1 MASLFARFWIGF
13 ALRAVIPWKGTSPWS
28 TDRPWHYQK
37 VAEFIRGHP
46 WCLVDGLVLD
56 HRKLY
61 KRWRDCWAAQSGQTH
76 PQMPGVEWAAMQPT
90 WLDGASK
97 DLHWLGALRRLPVRE
112 RLYRHGISPTPLC
125 PIGCGGEET
134 VEHALWSCPVAARFW
149 RRVSEWWSAEE
160 GAGIDRDLVLYG
172 RGLKRMGPETANPLW
187 QTVSVAKC
195 VLWGA
200 RCECIRSQTPR
211 VRQVDLFPRVSGQAR
226 EVGPATVRQ
235 AKGITGYRFSAYR
248 LRSRVAM
255 EREGDR
261 RPARVVRLRH
271 SVRIQLRP
279 DVAEDVKKRFGWDW
293 VVLRILRDFAG
304 ISPGKLLC
312 LQDFTAVGF
321 LDVTF
326 SAFSD
331 CSAFFGKCSRRPEEE
346 VLRGLCFVPLFA
358 MDEVPVT
365 VHIYNPYIAD
375 EDIRAFLGRYCASV
389 SAGGKKNKGR
399 FGIWNGK
406 RRFLVKLKMDPAS
419 PGGLL
424 HPPGSFALGPNR
436 GFLHYPGQPLR
447 CWKCGAAG
455 HTKEAC
461 TGRRCRLC
469 GSEEHLAAECST
481 PKTCS
486 LCGSE
491 KHLFRQCPSR
501 KGTFASLFSGE
512 DIAAGVP
519 EAAVRSEVKQGPSG
533 QKPVELAEQPGD
545 SRQEAHA
552 TMEEGAVEQAG
563 APPGGKAVRGGSGRH
578 CDICGPLA
586 SFGGDHHRGGLDP
599 RELGGDIGRAAGDA
613 EGGPAGLGPHGL
625 LGRPGGGGR
634 V

>member
-1 MASLFARFWIGF
+1 MSSANIIVQGDSCL
-13 ALRAVIPWKGTSPWS
+13 TSSDNWS
-28 TDRPWHYQK
+28 ITFSKQ
-37 VAEFIRGHP
+37 EG
-46 WCLVDGLVLD
+46 
-56 HRKLY
+56 
-61 KRWRDCWAAQSGQTH
+61 AQSRYL
-76 PQMPGVEWAAMQPT
+76 MQ
-90 WLDGASK
+90 SH
-97 DLHWLGALRRLPVRE
+97 LHFELLCLTYSTPHHCPAPLIHAWPRPVR
-112 RLYRHGISPTPLC
+112 L
-125 PIGCGGEET
+125 
-134 VEHALWSCPVAARFW
+134 
-149 RRVSEWWSAEE
+149 
-160 GAGIDRDLVLYG
+160 
-172 RGLKRMGPETANPLW
+172 
-187 QTVSVAKC
+187 
-195 VLWGA
+195 
-200 RCECIRSQTPR
+200 
-211 VRQVDLFPRVSGQAR
+211 
-226 EVGPATVRQ
+226 
-235 AKGITGYRFSAYR
+235 AKGITGYRFSAFW

-293 VVLRILRDFAG
+293 VVLRILREFAG

-326 SAFSD
+326 SPFSD

-346 VLRGLCFVPLFA
+346 VLRGLRFVPLFA

-365 VHIYNPYIAD
+365 VHIYNPYVAD
-375 EDIRAFLGRYCASV
+375 EDIRAFLGGYCASV
-389 SAGGKKNKGR
+389 SAGEKNQEALWHLEREAAVPREAEDG
-399 FGIWNGK
+399 
-406 RRFLVKLKMDPAS
+406 
-419 PGGLL
+419 PGV
-424 HPPGSFALGPNR
+424 PC
-436 GFLHYPGQPLR
+436 
-447 CWKCGAAG
+447 CWKCGATG

-469 GSEEHLAAECST
+469 GSEEHLGAECSA

-491 KHLFRQCPSR
+491 EHLFRQCPSR

-519 EAAVRSEVKQGPSG
+519 EAAGRSEVKQGPSG
-533 QKPVELAEQPGD
+533 QKPVELAEQPGGFP
-545 SRQEAHA
+545 
-552 TMEEGAVEQAG
+552 TGGARNNGGGSGGAG
-563 APPGGKAVRGGSGRH
+563 WRPAGGKAVRGGSGGH

-586 SFGGDHHRGGLDP
+586 GFGGDHHRGGLDP

-613 EGGPAGLGPHGL
+613 KGGPAGLGTHGL